1 MATSS
6 VTPGAL
12 AFVGPPHLPS
22 PEGFSYLSI
31 VRVQG
36 NSAIVRKT
44 GPDTSDDGP
53 EFDVKLAVLR
63 HRIVE
68 SVEAELWPGSYVG
81 HPIAFVQS
89 AGDSSDQWAYGL
101 VTGYSMQDHI
111 AQLHVLHEAQTLCVQ
126 LRSTSTVIAIDRLNY
141 ALQTGASVNSMVLNA
156 LELLDK
162 QNQVIVACGKSRSGL
177 PSCVTSTL
185 LSVPYE
191 PDQRVPLIR
200 PDTLA
205 IAYVRRQHIV
215 DCELTARGKTSAD
228 VFKDPVLEEKEAAPD
243 TRTNTVMPNVSTN
256 DVDLTFSDS
265 DDEGNASA
273 NTTRQEAIDLVR
285 LQNRPLD
292 KRARYA
298 DTDIQE
304 LFMTSDADVPTLET
318 RADIHSSMFR
328 PSQVESQVRNAIAHP
343 GTLGKNAQAVLEAA
357 QQARHTRFLS
367 TPPVLRAAYDLS
379 FGIRGLSLMHFR
391 RIFEGVE
398 AQYTTD
404 AVNMANFGRS
414 NSHQPANPPANIGEI
429 VDAFDNLLYFAKGFY
444 NTTVCDFI
452 KTGSEFIVEYAAF
465 ARPDASTCTML
476 VYWINSKL
484 GKFRSL
490 IIASNIQA
498 AALVGREFTRS
509 DGHLME
515 LYQAQQD
522 RHVAAIVASGPTRP
536 APSTKQHH
544 PREHKTAKASMVPKE
559 LLAVLPK
566 QGNKVMCMR
575 YLSKKG
581 CTGPVPGKCF
591 DPNRAHFKPLALPAD
606 AKSWIDKHFL
616 GLASDFSD
624 L

>member
-22 PEGFSYLSI
+22 LEGFSYLSI

-89 AGDSSDQWAYGL
+89 AGDSSDQWAYGH
-101 VTGYSMQDHI
+101 VTGYSMQDHT
-111 AQLHVLHEAQTLCVQ
+111 AQLHSTASITLIK
-126 LRSTSTVIAIDRLNY
+126 R
-141 ALQTGASVNSMVLNA
+141 GSVNSMVLNA

-162 QNQVIVACGKSRSGL
+162 QNQVIVACGKSRSDL
-177 PSCVTSTL
+177 PSSVTSTL

-205 IAYVRRQHIV
+205 IVYVRRQHIV

-256 DVDLTFSDS
+256 DVDLPFSDS

-273 NTTRQEAIDLVR
+273 NTTRQADMDLVR
-285 LQNRPLD
+285 LQNRPLH

-298 DTDIQE
+298 DTDIHE
-304 LFMTSDADVPTLET
+304 LFMTSDADGSRRSIPQTLLIWPTSG
-318 RADIHSSMFR
+318 A
-328 PSQVESQVRNAIAHP
+328 PN
-343 GTLGKNAQAVLEAA
+343 
-357 QQARHTRFLS
+357 
-367 TPPVLRAAYDLS
+367 
-379 FGIRGLSLMHFR
+379 SL
-391 RIFEGVE
+391 
-398 AQYTTD
+398 
-404 AVNMANFGRS
+404 
-414 NSHQPANPPANIGEI
+414 QPANPPANIGEI
-429 VDAFDNLLYFAKGFY
+429 VDAFGNLLYFAKGFY

-509 DGHLME
+509 DGLLME
-515 LYQAQQD
+515 LYQGQQD
-522 RHVAAIVASGPTRP
+522 RRVAAIVASGPTRL

-544 PREHKTAKASMVPKE
+544 PRKHKTAKASMVPKE
-559 LLAVLPK
+559 HLAVLPK

-581 CTGPVPGKCF
+581 CTGPVPWKCF
-591 DPNRAHFKPLALPAD
+591 DPNRAHFKPLALPAG

-616 GLASDFSD
+616 GLASDFND

>member
-1 MATSS
+1 MSS

-22 PEGFSYLSI
+22 LEGFSYLSI

-101 VTGYSMQDHI
+101 VTGYSMQDHT
-111 AQLHVLHEAQTLCVQ
+111 AQLHSTASITLIK
-126 LRSTSTVIAIDRLNY
+126 R
-141 ALQTGASVNSMVLNA
+141 GSVNSMVLNA

-162 QNQVIVACGKSRSGL
+162 QNQVIVACGKSRSDL
-177 PSCVTSTL
+177 PSSVTSTL

-205 IAYVRRQHIV
+205 IVYVRRQHIV

-256 DVDLTFSDS
+256 DVDLPFSDS

-273 NTTRQEAIDLVR
+273 NTTRQADMDLVR
-285 LQNRPLD
+285 LQNRPLH

-298 DTDIQE
+298 DTDIHE

-318 RADIHSSMFR
+318 RADIHSSML
-328 PSQVESQVRNAIAHP
+328 QVRNAIAHP
-343 GTLGKNAQAVLEAA
+343 ATLGKNAQAVLEAA
-357 QQARHTRFLS
+357 QQARHTRFLATHQFS
-367 TPPVLRAAYDLS
+367 VRHMTSVLVSEAY
-379 FGIRGLSLMHFR
+379 
-391 RIFEGVE
+391 
-398 AQYTTD
+398 
-404 AVNMANFGRS
+404 
-414 NSHQPANPPANIGEI
+414 P
-429 VDAFDNLLYFAKGFY
+429 
-444 NTTVCDFI
+444 
-452 KTGSEFIVEYAAF
+452 
-465 ARPDASTCTML
+465 
-476 VYWINSKL
+476 
-484 GKFRSL
+484 
-490 IIASNIQA
+490 
-498 AALVGREFTRS
+498 
-509 DGHLME
+509 
-515 LYQAQQD
+515 
-522 RHVAAIVASGPTRP
+522 
-536 APSTKQHH
+536 
-544 PREHKTAKASMVPKE
+544 
-559 LLAVLPK
+559 
-566 QGNKVMCMR
+566 
-575 YLSKKG
+575 
-581 CTGPVPGKCF
+581 
-591 DPNRAHFKPLALPAD
+591 
-606 AKSWIDKHFL
+606 
-616 GLASDFSD
+616 
-624 L
+624 